1 MWFTPMAYSSTSFDI
16 DLIWKDFESFYEV
29 ISSTL
34 VL

>member
-1 MWFTPMAYSSTSFDI
+1 MTYTSTSLDI
-16 DLIWKDFESFYEV
+16 DLIWKDFESFYEL

>member
-1 MWFTPMAYSSTSFDI
+1 MWFTSMAYSSTNLDI
-16 DLIWKDFESFYEV
+16 ALIWKDFESFYEL